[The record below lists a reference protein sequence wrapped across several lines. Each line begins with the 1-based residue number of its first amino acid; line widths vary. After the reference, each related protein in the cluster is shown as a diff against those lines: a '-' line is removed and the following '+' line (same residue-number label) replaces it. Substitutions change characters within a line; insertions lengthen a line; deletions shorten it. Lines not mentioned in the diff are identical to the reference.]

1 MLSERSHH
9 SVAAPATERVKVL
22 FVAGTARSGS
32 TLLDRLLGEIPGFA
46 AVGELRYLW
55 QRGLVENRLCGCG
68 TPVASCEF
76 WKAVLERAFGTRPDL
91 VPSRIIDEL
100 ATLQNPRTIAGLLR
114 PSRKPAAE
122 AAFGTTVSALEA
134 LYTGIRDL
142 TGANVIV
149 DSSKPPTFGALLEM
163 VPSVDLYVVHLIRD
177 PRACAYSLQR
187 KKVAT
192 DRPDAG
198 LMRRQPPWKAA
209 LTWDLW
215 NVAAETVARRQGTRA
230 LQARYEDLVER
241 PDHEVAR
248 ILRLVAAD
256 AGPLPSFGGPRPIHL
271 AVNHTVAGNPSRL
284 DRTIDLRLDD
294 EWTRSMEPNH
304 RRAVSA
310 LTSPLMTRYHY
321 KLAKPSVAEPFVPS

>member
-1 MLSERSHH
+1 MLPDRSHH

-22 FVAGTARSGS
+22 FVAGTARSGT

-55 QRGLVENRLCGCG
+55 ERGLVEKRLCGCG
-68 TPVASCEF
+68 TPVVSCEF

-91 VPSRIIDEL
+91 VPSHIIDEM
-100 ATLQNPRTIAGLLR
+100 AMLQHPRTIAGLLR

-122 AAFGTTVSALEA
+122 AAFGTTVRALEA

-187 KKVAT
+187 RKVAI
-192 DRPDAG
+192 DRPDALARGEQCKLPARNRGEGFILEFPAG
-198 LMRRQPPWKAA
+198 LAF
-209 LTWDLW
+209 
-215 NVAAETVARRQGTRA
+215 
-230 LQARYEDLVER
+230 
-241 PDHEVAR
+241 DHEDKFR
-248 ILRLVAAD
+248 AAM
-256 AGPLPSFGGPRPIHL
+256 A
-271 AVNHTVAGNPSRL
+271 
-284 DRTIDLRLDD
+284 
-294 EWTRSMEPNH
+294 
-304 RRAVSA
+304 
-310 LTSPLMTRYHY
+310 
-321 KLAKPSVAEPFVPS
+321 